1 MSLRSASLAQIIENS
16 FIFEIRSPGLARC
29 FLTTNA
35 SPARSFCVAR
45 ITHTIETR
53 SFPNS
58 LVATLAILH
67 SMSRVP
73 RAPFFLLTSS
83 RCHASQIV
91 EQDLHIPQR
100 RPIIQHATAQ
110 SEAAVERR
118 IGEIRAAVSL
128 QSD

>member
-1 MSLRSASLAQIIENS
+1 LKGEGILEHPGMAAAQIDQLYLGS
-16 FIFEIRSPGLARC
+16 SRCARPLPRGVTGHVAHPVRS
-29 FLTTNA
+29 
-35 SPARSFCVAR
+35 
-45 ITHTIETR
+45 IETR